1 MQQLNLLE
9 YLLNGVADIFWP
21 PQCHICGEKPGP
33 TTQWFCDHCLM
44 TLPRA
49 VYRGWD
55 LNPMAQKLAGKVP
68 FEQCSAFLEYSAQG
82 VLAPVFHDFKY
93 RGFSNLA
100 RFMGRMAASD
110 YEMSAFFNHIDYLLP
125 VPMYRFKQWRRG
137 YNQAVEIARGI
148 SDVSD
153 IPLGKGLTAVRSH
166 RSQTGLNAEKR
177 RENTK
182 GLFRYRPAAEQ
193 IGTRVCLI
201 DDICTTGST
210 LVAAA
215 EAILEAD
222 STVLLSVFALGTVS

>member
-1 MQQLNLLE
+1 MR
-9 YLLNGVADIFWP
+9 
-21 PQCHICGEKPGP
+21 C
-33 TTQWFCDHCLM
+33 
-44 TLPRA
+44 R
-49 VYRGWD
+49 
-55 LNPMAQKLAGKVP
+55 
-68 FEQCSAFLEYSAQG
+68 
-82 VLAPVFHDFKY
+82 
-93 RGFSNLA
+93 
-100 RFMGRMAASD
+100 
-110 YEMSAFFNHIDYLLP
+110 
-125 VPMYRFKQWRRG
+125 QWRRG